1 MYNAIE
7 GRGERKKGGVLP
19 LYNCN
24 CNERTKERK
33 HQRLTTVDWESSERK
48 TEILLEMTVKVF
60 IGYILLELDLKDS
73 KALARRKK
81 PSVLVDNNFSRR
93 LKLNS
98 GT

>member
-1 MYNAIE
+1 M
-7 GRGERKKGGVLP
+7 
-19 LYNCN
+19 
-24 CNERTKERK
+24 
-33 HQRLTTVDWESSERK
+33 DWESSERK

-73 KALARRKK
+73 KALTRQKK